1 MAGLP
6 GSIPSMIP
14 AGPDELVRRMRD
26 LERRMDE
33 MGPSVA
39 RSFLPML
46 ATVVQGGQEGT
57 WETNF
62 AVPTGT
68 GTAVAS
74 VSIGVPDG
82 FTSAIVFAIAHASAH
97 NTTAGAEFFY
107 VGASINS
114 VVPAMLLA
122 PMPPSGYAT
131 SSGSASRILTGLSG
145 GVIDVEAMVHSETAS
160 WTATGSNLASI
171 DAIAIFYH

>member
-6 GSIPSMIP
+6 GSIPSLQP
-14 AGPDELVRRMRD
+14 PGQDELVRQIADLRRD
-26 LERRMDE
+26 LKEL
-33 MGPSVA
+33 GPSVS

-46 ATVVQGGQEGT
+46 AMVVQGGQAGT

-62 AVPTGT
+62 AVPMTT
-68 GTAVAS
+68 PAPVAS

-82 FTSAIVFAIAHASAH
+82 FTNAIVFAIAHASA
-97 NTTAGAEFFY
+97 NNSTAGNEYFY
-107 VGASINS
+107 VGASIDS
-114 VVPAMLLA
+114 VTPAMLLA
-122 PMPPSGYAT
+122 PVLPNGYAT
-131 SSGSASRILTGLSG
+131 SAGSATRILSGLSG
-145 GVIDVEAMVHSETAS
+145 GVIDVEAMVQSEFAS

>member
-6 GSIPSMIP
+6 GSIPSLIP
-14 AGPDELVRRMRD
+14 AGQDELVRRMRD
-26 LERRMDE
+26 LERRVDE
-33 MGPSVA
+33 LGPSVSK
-39 RSFLPML
+39 SFIPML
-46 ATVVQGGQEGT
+46 ALVVQGGQEGT

-62 AVPTGT
+62 AVVATTPTP
-68 GTAVAS
+68 VAS

-82 FTSAIVFAIAHASAH
+82 FTSAIVFAIAHASVM

-122 PMPPSGYAT
+122 PIAAGGYAT

-145 GVIDVEAMVHSETAS
+145 GVIDVEAVVHSEFAS

>member
-6 GSIPSMIP
+6 GSIPSMMP
-14 AGPDELVRRMRD
+14 AGQDELVRRMRD
-26 LERRMDE
+26 LERRVDE
-33 MGPSVA
+33 LGPSVSK
-39 RSFLPML
+39 SFIPML

-57 WETNF
+57 WATNF
-62 AVPTGT
+62 AVPLTPGP
-68 GTAVAS
+68 VAS
-74 VSIGVPDG
+74 VSIGVPVG
-82 FTSAIVFAIAHASAH
+82 FTSAIVVAIAHASVM
-97 NTTAGAEFFY
+97 NTTAGAEYFY

-114 VVPAMLLA
+114 VVPAMLLTPIA
-122 PMPPSGYAT
+122 AAGYAT

-145 GVIDVEAMVHSETAS
+145 GVIDVEAVVHSEFAS